1 MNKICTVLLTAL
13 VLCCSVSFAQNNAKK
28 KGQDQ
33 SRSVQGTV
41 NAADDSAI
49 NGARVYLENTKT
61 LQVRTFYTQKDGSY
75 VFHELSPDVD
85 YKLRA
90 EFDGST
96 SPTKT
101 LSSFDSRKEAVLNL
115 KLNPKK

>member
-1 MNKICTVLLTAL
+1 MNRVWITLLAALLFCTAAT
-13 VLCCSVSFAQNNAKK
+13 FAQKK

-33 SRSVQGTV
+33 TRNVQGTV
-41 NAADDSAI
+41 SGSDDSAVD
-49 NGARVYLENTKT
+49 GARVYLENTKT

-75 VFHELSPDVD
+75 YFHELSPDVD

-90 EFDGST
+90 EYEGVT

-101 LSSFDSRKEAVLNL
+101 LSSFDTRKDAVLNL
-115 KLNPKK
+115 KLSPKK

>member
-1 MNKICTVLLTAL
+1 MNRVWILLLAASL
-13 VLCCSVSFAQNNAKK
+13 FCSAVSFAQKK

-33 SRSVQGTV
+33 TRNVQGTV
-41 NAADDSAI
+41 SAADDSPI
-49 NGARVYLENTKT
+49 DGARVYLENTKT

-75 VFHELSPDVD
+75 YFHELSPDVD

-90 EFDGST
+90 EFEGAA

-101 LSSFDSRKEAVLNL
+101 LSSFDTRKDAVMNL
-115 KLNPKK
+115 KLNKK

>member
-1 MNKICTVLLTAL
+1 MRRVWILLAAAAL
-13 VLCCSVSFAQNNAKK
+13 FFAAMGIAQNKK

-33 SRSVQGTV
+33 TRNVQGTV
-41 NAADDSAI
+41 SAADDSPVD
-49 NGARVYLENTKT
+49 GARVYLENTKT

-75 VFHELSPDVD
+75 YFHELSPDVD

-90 EFDGST
+90 EFEGAAS
-96 SPTKT
+96 STKT
-101 LSSFDSRKEAVLNL
+101 LSSFDTRKDAVLNL